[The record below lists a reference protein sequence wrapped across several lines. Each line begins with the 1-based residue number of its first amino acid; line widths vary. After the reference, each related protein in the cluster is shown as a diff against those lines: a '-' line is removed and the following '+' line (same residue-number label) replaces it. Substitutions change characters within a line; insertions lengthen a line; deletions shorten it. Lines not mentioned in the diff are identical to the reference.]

1 MALKLGMNLG
11 YWGIGP
17 QGPDALEA
25 VRAAEAKGFDS
36 VWVAESYGSD
46 CVSVLAW
53 LAAQTEKIKLGAAI
67 MQVPARPPAAAA
79 MAGATIDTLSGGRFI
94 FGFGPSGPQVSEG
107 WYGVPYAKPWGRT
120 REYIEIVREIIARQ
134 GPVEHQGKH
143 YQLPAEGPGTT
154 GQGKALK
161 LNFHPL
167 RNEIP
172 VFVGAIGRKSV
183 EMAAEICDGWIP
195 IFFSADAFEDTWGEH
210 LEAGFAKGG
219 RSRED
224 LEISPSLSVAIDG
237 DLDTA
242 RGVVKAGLLLY
253 LGGMGSRDTNFYVDL
268 THRFGFGEVADE
280 VQSLYLDGKREDAYN
295 AIPDE
300 LVDATSL
307 VGDEQQVAER
317 IERLAAAGVD
327 RLICSPVH
335 MDPAQRM
342 HTIDR
347 LADLAGVAAPA

>member
-1 MALKLGMNLG
+1 MASGELKLGLNLG

-17 QGPDALEA
+17 AGEEALE
-25 VRAAEAKGFDS
+25 VVLAAENAGFES
-36 VWVAESYGSD
+36 VWAAESYGSD
-46 CVSVLAW
+46 VVSVLAW
-53 LAAQTEKIKLGAAI
+53 LAAQTTTIKLGAAI
-67 MQVPARPPAAAA
+67 LQVPARPPAAAA
-79 MAGATIDTLSGGRFI
+79 MAGATIDKLSGGRFL

-120 REYIEIVREIIARQ
+120 REYIEVVREIIARE
-134 GPVEHQGKH
+134 GPVDHQGEH
-143 YQLPAEGPGTT
+143 YTLPLPGGEGKP
-154 GQGKALK
+154 LK

-167 RNEIP
+167 RNRIP

-195 IFFSADAFEDTWGEH
+195 IFFSADAFEETWGEH

-224 LEISPSLSVAIDG
+224 LEISPTLQVAIDG
-237 DLDTA
+237 DLDAA
-242 RGVVKAGLLLY
+242 RAVVKFGLLLY
-253 LGGMGSRDTNFYVDL
+253 LGGMGSRETNFYVDL

-280 VQSLYLDGKREDAYN
+280 VQGLYLDGKREEAYA

-307 VGDEQQVAER
+307 VGSEDEVAER
-317 IERLAAAGVD
+317 VRKLADAGVD
-327 RLICSPVH
+327 RLIVSPVH
-335 MDPAQRM
+335 ADAGEQVR
-342 HTIDR
+342 TVER
-347 LADLAGVAAPA
+347 LAGLVGVGAAV